1 MGMKVTDTFDEEEKE
16 EGMDWKCG
24 ILRCMG
30 PPSTTAR
37 DCVQHLEFCLPPSG
51 RSFPTYHFYIQ
62 AAWTNRIQRSGS
74 DALEENAHH
83 SLSISVYPTNCGH
96 VGAPFPFAATRRVAP
111 QGSIL
116 AKP

>member
-37 DCVQHLEFCLPPSG
+37 DCMPHLEFCLP
-51 RSFPTYHFYIQ
+51 SFWPFISHV
-62 AAWTNRIQRSGS
+62 
-74 DALEENAHH
+74 
-83 SLSISVYPTNCGH
+83 SLLYSSRVDEPYSK
-96 VGAPFPFAATRRVAP
+96 VG
-111 QGSIL
+111 Q
-116 AKP
+116 